1 MASSIDWDLPYV
13 LQLLLNAVVRLM
25 KRNRYCDPSGA
36 VEGGVFIRG
45 MVAVPPGDTS
55 AMAATVQQY
64 GAVITVIQVLED
76 FVLYAGGVSFTGRAP
91 RLVAPS
97 FRFRTLR
104 FGLRLNSRCGS
115 DLRQPCLRAASAQSR
130 GLGRGL
136 WSE

>member
-45 MVAVPPGDTS
+45 MVAVPLGDTS

-64 GAVITVIQVLED
+64 GAVIAVIQVLED

-91 RLVAPS
+91 HLVARSSDFVPCAS
-97 FRFRTLR
+97 
-104 FGLRLNSRCGS
+104 GCG
-115 DLRQPCLRAASAQSR
+115 
-130 GLGRGL
+130 
-136 WSE
+136 